1 MQVIEPNIKGIKKA
15 VKKITNGEVVFIP
28 TDTVYGIA
36 ANPFKEKAVKKI
48 FLIKKRPISSSLIL
62 LCSNL
67 KMAKKYAFFNKL
79 SIKLINMFWPGPL
92 TLILKRK
99 PNLNIS
105 KSIPLTAVAHSF
117 PILNLVFS
125 ALISSSFSLLIS
137 TSNILL
143 DRMLL

>member
-99 PNLNIS
+99 R
-105 KSIPLTAVAHSF
+105 
-117 PILNLVFS
+117 
-125 ALISSSFSLLIS
+125 
-137 TSNILL
+137 SNCASG
-143 DRMLL
+143 RA

>member
-67 KMAKKYAFFNKL
+67 KMAKKYAFFNRPKPSVTPL
-79 SIKLINMFWPGPL
+79 LQVGPWKIQLWNL
-92 TLILKRK
+92 TIF
-99 PNLNIS
+99 IWVGD
-105 KSIPLTAVAHSF
+105 LTYPF
-117 PILNLVFS
+117 FLYFDFLVY
-125 ALISSSFSLLIS
+125 ALTTFL
-137 TSNILL
+137 
-143 DRMLL
+143 